1 MGRRI
6 VIWLAWMIG
15 FGVGAIGCQPSSGA
29 GPLRVRFGALPILDV
44 LPVYVAQTEGY
55 FTQAGLEVEIV
66 PAASAAERDQLMQ
79 AGRIDAMVNDTVSTL
94 FYNKEKAQIYVVRIA
109 RQGYPQAPQYFILA
123 NKDAN
128 ISRPQDLKGV
138 EIAISQGT
146 VIEYMTDRILERAGL
161 KPGEY
166 RTVNIPRIPDRLQ
179 ALAEGRV
186 KAATLPDPFATLAI
200 QQGAKVVAD
209 DREVQSISLS
219 VLSFRAEVVERNPEA
234 VRRFLQAWDR
244 AVAAINANPDKYAG
258 LLPEKQLVPQPLVG
272 TYRLPPYPER
282 AIPTREQFADVIAWA
297 KGKGLISE
305 DIPYER
311 LVREIR

>member
-1 MGRRI
+1 MGQRVRI
-6 VIWLAWMIG
+6 GLALM
-15 FGVGAIGCQPSSGA
+15 VGLILGAVGCQPSSSA
-29 GPLRVRFGALPILDV
+29 GPMRVRFGALPILDV

-55 FTQAGLEVEIV
+55 FARAGLEVEVV

-109 RQGYPQAPQYFILA
+109 RQAYPQAPQYFILA
-123 NKDAN
+123 NPNAGIN
-128 ISRPQDLKGV
+128 SPQDLKGV

-179 ALAEGRV
+179 ALTEGRV

-219 VLSFRAEVVERNPEA
+219 LLSFRAEVVERNPEV
-234 VRRFLQAWDR
+234 VRRFLQAWDQ
-244 AVAAINANPDKYAG
+244 AVAAINADPGKYAG
-258 LLPEKQLVPQPLVG
+258 LLSEKQLVPQPLVG
-272 TYRLPPYPER
+272 TYRVPPYPER
-282 AIPTREQFADVIAWA
+282 ALPSREQFADVIAWA
-297 KGKGLISE
+297 RGKGLIPE

-311 LVREIR
+311 LVREVR

>member
-1 MGRRI
+1 MKQQTGI
-6 VIWLAWMIG
+6 MLMLIAGLILS
-15 FGVGAIGCQPSSGA
+15 AIGCQPSSSP
-29 GPLRVRFGALPILDV
+29 GPMRVRFGALPILDV

-55 FTQAGLEVEIV
+55 FVRAGLEVEVV

-79 AGRIDAMVNDTVSTL
+79 AGRIDAMVNDAVSTL

-109 RQGYPQAPQYFILA
+109 RQAYPQAPQYFILA
-123 NKDAN
+123 NPNAGLR
-128 ISRPQDLKGV
+128 SPQDLKGV

-161 KPGEY
+161 KPEEY

-200 QQGAKVVAD
+200 QQGARVIAD

-219 VLSFRAEVVERNPEA
+219 VLSFRAEVVEKNPEV
-234 VRRFLQAWDR
+234 VRRFLQAWDQ
-244 AVAAINANPDKYAG
+244 AVAAIQANPDKYAG
-258 LLPEKQLVPQPLVG
+258 LLSEQKLVPQPLVG

-282 AIPTREQFADVIAWA
+282 ALPSREQFADVIAWA
-297 KGKGLISE
+297 RAKGLIQE
-305 DIPYER
+305 DIPYDR
-311 LVREIR
+311 LVREVR

>member
-1 MGRRI
+1 MKRRG
-6 VIWLAWMIG
+6 WLIGVWMLG
-15 FGVGAIGCQPSSGA
+15 WMVGAIGCRPAPQAAPM
-29 GPLRVRFGALPILDV
+29 RVRFGALPILDV
-44 LPVYVAQTEGY
+44 LPVYVAQAEGA
-55 FTQAGLEVEIV
+55 FARAGLEVEVV

-109 RQGYPQAPQYFILA
+109 RQAYPQAPQYFILA
-123 NKDAN
+123 HPGAG
-128 ISRPQDLKGV
+128 IRRPQDLKGV

-161 KPGEY
+161 TPGEY

-179 ALAEGRV
+179 ALVEGRV
-186 KAATLPDPFATLAI
+186 KAATLPDPFASLAI
-200 QQGAKVVAD
+200 QQGAEVVAD
-209 DREVQSISLS
+209 DREVQAISLS

-234 VRRFLQAWDR
+234 VRRFLQAWDQ

-258 LLPEKQLVPQPLVG
+258 LLSEKQLVPQPLVG
-272 TYRLPPYPER
+272 TYRIPPYPER
-282 AIPTREQFADVIAWA
+282 ALPTREQFADVIAWA
-297 KGKGLISE
+297 REKGLIAE

>member
-1 MGRRI
+1 MLRRI
-6 VIWLAWMIG
+6 LLGIAI
-15 FGVGAIGCQPSSGA
+15 GVGLVACQPSAGA
-29 GPLRVRFGALPILDV
+29 RPLSVRFGALPILDV

-55 FTQAGLEVEIV
+55 FAQAGLEVEVI

-109 RQGYPQAPQYFILA
+109 RQAYPEAPQYFILA
-123 NKDAN
+123 NPNAG
-128 ISRPQDLKGV
+128 IQSPQDLKGV

-161 KPGEY
+161 KPGDY
-166 RTVNIPRIPDRLQ
+166 QTVHIPRIPDRLQ
-179 ALAEGRV
+179 ALMEGRV

-209 DREVQSISLS
+209 DREVRSISLS

-244 AVAAINANPDKYAG
+244 AVAAIRANPEKYAG
-258 LLPEKQLVPQPLVG
+258 LLAEKQLVPQPLVG
-272 TYRLPPYPER
+272 TYRLPPYPDR
-282 AIPTREQFADVIAWA
+282 ALPTREQFADVIAWA
-297 KGKGLISE
+297 RAKGLLQA

-311 LVREIR
+311 LVREVR

>member
-1 MGRRI
+1 MKRHATLLRI
-6 VIWLAWMIG
+6 LV
-15 FGVGAIGCQPSSGA
+15 VGWILGLLGCQLSSSP
-29 GPLRVRFGALPILDV
+29 GPMRVRFGALPILDV

-55 FTQAGLEVEIV
+55 FARVGLEVEVV

-109 RQGYPQAPQYFILA
+109 RQAYPQAPQYFILA
-123 NKDAN
+123 NPNAGIK
-128 ISRPQDLKGV
+128 SPQDLKGV

-179 ALAEGRV
+179 ALAEGQV

-200 QQGAKVVAD
+200 QRGAKVVAD
-209 DREVQSISLS
+209 DREVRSISLS
-219 VLSFRAEVVERNPEA
+219 VLSFRAEVVEKNPEV
-234 VRRFLQAWDR
+234 VRRFLQAWDQ
-244 AVAAINANPDKYAG
+244 AVAAIQANPDKYAG
-258 LLPEKQLVPQPLVG
+258 LLSEQKLVPQPLVG

-282 AIPTREQFADVIAWA
+282 ALPSREQFADVIAWA
-297 KGKGLISE
+297 RAKGLIQE
-305 DIPYER
+305 DIPYDR
-311 LVREIR
+311 LVREVR

>member
-1 MGRRI
+1 MGRQ
-6 VIWLAWMIG
+6 AGIG
-15 FGVGAIGCQPSSGA
+15 LLLFIGMVGAMGCRPAPGGA
-29 GPLRVRFGALPILDV
+29 GPLQVRFGALPILDV
-44 LPVYVAQTEGY
+44 LPVYVAQAEGY
-55 FTQAGLEVEIV
+55 FAQAGLEVEVV

-109 RQGYPQAPQYFILA
+109 RQAYPQAPQYFILA
-123 NKDAN
+123 NKDAG
-128 ISRPQDLKGV
+128 IQRPQDLRGV

-209 DREVQSISLS
+209 DREVQAISLS
-219 VLSFRAEVVERNPEA
+219 VLSFRAEMVEKSPEA

-244 AVAAINANPDKYAG
+244 AVAAINANPDQYAG
-258 LLPEKQLVPQPLVG
+258 LLSEKQLVPQPLVG

-282 AIPTREQFADVIAWA
+282 ALPTREQFADVIAWA
-297 KGKGLISE
+297 RGKELIPA

-311 LVREIR
+311 LVREVR